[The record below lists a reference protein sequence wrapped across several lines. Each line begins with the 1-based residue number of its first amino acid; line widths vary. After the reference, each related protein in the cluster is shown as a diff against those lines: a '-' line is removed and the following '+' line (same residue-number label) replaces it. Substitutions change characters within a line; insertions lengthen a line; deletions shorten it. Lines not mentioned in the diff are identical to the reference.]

1 MVRRAL
7 LGLAFL
13 LLPLSAAIPAGPDAP
28 VLTIIR
34 HGAPPITRTLAALK
48 SMPAMSVQLQDDSE
62 AAAEFTCVSLQL
74 LLAASDIEFGKAIRG
89 ERLTEYVVVS
99 AVDGYRALFSI
110 AEVDPAFRPKPILLC
125 YAKDGSALPQKEGP
139 LRLVVGD
146 GNRHARWVRQVTT
159 IEVGILP

>member
-48 SMPAMSVQLQDDSE
+48 SMPAMSVQVQDDSG
-62 AAAEFTCVSLQL
+62 AAAEYTGVSLQV
-74 LLAASDIEFGKAIRG
+74 LLAASDVEFGKAIRG
-89 ERLTEYVVVS
+89 SRLTQYVVVS
-99 AVDGYRALFSI
+99 AADGYRALFSI
-110 AEVDPAFRPKPILLC
+110 AEVDPAFRQRSILLC
-125 YAKDGSALPQKEGP
+125 YAKNGSSLPEKEGP
-139 LRLVVGD
+139 LRLVVAD
-146 GNRHARWVRQVTT
+146 EIRHARWVRQVTT